1 MKPLE
6 YVVILTLMA
15 NSGLIVDLFLDVDL
29 FTQVRIL
36 YFPAINVKNPK
47 IDTFINQSSILN
59 KTLSLFISKAE
70 LSNYRHNLLR
80 V

>member
-1 MKPLE
+1 MKPVE

-15 NSGLIVDLFLDVDL
+15 KSGLIVDWFLDVDL
-29 FTQVRIL
+29 FTQVRIF
-36 YFPAINVKNPK
+36 FPAINFKNPN
-47 IDTFINQSSILN
+47 IDTFINQFSILN